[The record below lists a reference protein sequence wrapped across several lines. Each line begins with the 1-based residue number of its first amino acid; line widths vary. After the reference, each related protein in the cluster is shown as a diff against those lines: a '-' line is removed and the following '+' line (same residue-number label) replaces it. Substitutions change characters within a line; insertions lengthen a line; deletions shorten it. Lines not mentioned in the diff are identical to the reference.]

1 MISPFVKA
9 YVYIDAWKHKKR
21 IDRISDTLIKELIPF
36 DYWKGKIR
44 YSWFWSAAIQ
54 KYITG
59 DDSKIF
65 DSFRYRPNILCY
77 RRVLEALM

>member
-21 IDRISDTLIKELIPF
+21 IDRISDTLIKELNPF

-44 YSWFWSAAIQ
+44 YSF
-54 KYITG
+54 KKNLTYY
-59 DDSKIF
+59 K
-65 DSFRYRPNILCY
+65 
-77 RRVLEALM
+77 